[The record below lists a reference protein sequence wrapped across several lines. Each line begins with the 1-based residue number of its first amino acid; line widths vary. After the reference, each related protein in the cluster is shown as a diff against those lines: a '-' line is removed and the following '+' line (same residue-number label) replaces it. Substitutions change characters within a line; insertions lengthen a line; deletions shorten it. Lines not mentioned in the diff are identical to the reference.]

1 MISFHLIKIKIYQ
14 KVQLILHTN
23 KINKKHN
30 KLNKE
35 LIIVVK
41 HNKEDKVKIQHHH
54 HQARKTI

>member
-41 HNKEDKVKIQHHH
+41 HNKEDKVKTQHHY